1 MHRLDRSLQVTE
13 TMDSTLS
20 IVGAGRAGSA
30 LAVAFAH
37 AGYRIA
43 AVHSRTA
50 AHAEELAR
58 AVGAEVVATAVAAVR
73 LADVTLLTVPD
84 GEIAHVAAT
93 VAASGMALRDH
104 AVVHCSA
111 RLGPDVAAAVRVA
124 GGSVGV
130 LHPLQAMSG
139 AASASALH
147 GAFFRLE
154 AEGPLHAHL
163 ARMVAD
169 LDGHVLTVEARN
181 RNLYHAAAVLAGNAP
196 LALLARATELLEA
209 AGIERQTAHEAL
221 AKLLEGAAA
230 NARAQGASDALTGP
244 VVRGDSDAI
253 AAHLAALEP
262 YPDARDL
269 YAHLVREME
278 QLVRPA
284 PASQEQRPL
293 RVA

>member
-1 MHRLDRSLQVTE
+1 MWAE
-13 TMDSTLS
+13 
-20 IVGAGRAGSA
+20 GPCSA
-30 LAVAFAH
+30 LLAPAAP
-37 AGYRIA
+37 ARLLPLLSRRPGYRIA

-73 LADVTLLTVPD
+73 LADLTLLTVPD
-84 GEIAHVAAT
+84 GAIAQVAAT
-93 VAASGMALRDH
+93 VAATGMALRDH

-111 RLGPDVAAAVRVA
+111 RLGPDVAAAVRV
-124 GGSVGV
+124 GGGAVGV

-139 AASASALH
+139 AASAPSLR

-154 AEGPLHAHL
+154 AEGSLREYL
-163 ARMVAD
+163 ARMVGD
-169 LDGHVLTVEARN
+169 LDGHVLTVEPKN
-181 RNLYHAAAVLAGNAP
+181 RDLYHAAAVLAGNAP

-209 AGIERQTAHEAL
+209 AGVERQTAHAAL

-230 NARAQGASDALTGP
+230 NARAQGSADALTGP

-253 AAHLAALEP
+253 AAHLSALEP
-262 YPDARDL
+262 YPEARDL
-269 YAHLVREME
+269 YAQLVREME

-284 PASQEQRPL
+284 PAPQEQRPL

>member
-1 MHRLDRSLQVTE
+1 
-13 TMDSTLS
+13 MDTTRVGGRPIVSM
-20 IVGAGRAGSA
+20 VGAGRAGSA
-30 LAVAFAH
+30 LGIAFAQ

-58 AVGAEVVATAVAAVR
+58 AVGAQVVPTAIAAVR
-73 LADVTLLTVPD
+73 LADLTLLTVPD
-84 GEIAHVAAT
+84 GAIAQVAAT

-111 RLGPDVAAAVRVA
+111 RLGPDVAAAVRA
-124 GGSVGV
+124 GGGSVGV

-139 AASASALH
+139 AASAPLLR

-154 AEGPLHAHL
+154 AEGSLRESL

-169 LDGHVLTVEARN
+169 LEGHVLTIEPRN
-181 RNLYHAAAVLAGNAP
+181 RDLYHAAAVLAGNAP

-209 AGIERQTAHEAL
+209 AGVERQTAHEAL
-221 AKLLEGAAA
+221 AKLLEGAAT
-230 NARAQGASDALTGP
+230 NARAQGSAEALTGP
-244 VVRGDSDAI
+244 VVRGDAEAI
-253 AAHLAALEP
+253 AAHLAALGP
-262 YPDARDL
+262 YPEARDL
-269 YAHLVREME
+269 YAQLVREME

-284 PASQEQRPL
+284 PAPRERRSL

>member
-1 MHRLDRSLQVTE
+1 
-13 TMDSTLS
+13 MDTTLS

-30 LAVAFAH
+30 LAVAFAQ

-58 AVGAEVVATAVAAVR
+58 SVGADMVATSVAAVR
-73 LADVTLLTVPD
+73 AADVTLLTVPD
-84 GEIAHVAAT
+84 GAIAQVAAT

-111 RLGPDVAAAVRVA
+111 RLGPDVAAAVRVG

-139 AASASALH
+139 AASAPSLR

-154 AEGPLHAHL
+154 ASGSLRGHL
-163 ARMVAD
+163 TSMVAD
-169 LDGHVLTVEARN
+169 LDGHVLTVEPSN
-181 RNLYHAAAVLAGNAP
+181 RDLYHAAAVLAGNAP
-196 LALLARATELLEA
+196 LALLARATELLVA
-209 AGIERQTAHEAL
+209 AGVDRQSAHAAL

-230 NARAQGASDALTGP
+230 NAKAQSSSDALTGP
-244 VVRGDSDAI
+244 VVRGDDEAI
-253 AAHLAALEP
+253 AAHLRALEP
-262 YPDARDL
+262 YPEARDL
-269 YAHLVREME
+269 YAQLVREME
-278 QLVRPA
+278 QLVRPEPA
-284 PASQEQRPL
+284 PREQRPL

>member
-1 MHRLDRSLQVTE
+1 
-13 TMDSTLS
+13 MDTTNVGERPALS

-30 LAVAFAH
+30 LAVAFAQ

-50 AHAEELAR
+50 AHAAELA
-58 AVGAEVVATAVAAVR
+58 ASVGAEVVGTAVAAVR

-84 GEIAHVAAT
+84 GAIARVAAT
-93 VAASGMALRDH
+93 LAASGMALRDH

-111 RLGPDVAAAVRVA
+111 RLGPDVAVAVRA
-124 GGSVGV
+124 GGGSVGV

-139 AASASALH
+139 AASAPSLR

-154 AEGPLHAHL
+154 AEGSLRQYL
-163 ARMVAD
+163 AGMVAG
-169 LDGHVLTVEARN
+169 LDGHVLTVEPKN
-181 RNLYHAAAVLAGNAP
+181 RDLYHAAAVLAGNAP

-209 AGIERQTAHEAL
+209 AGVERQTAHAAL

-230 NARAQGASDALTGP
+230 NARAQGPSEALTGP

-262 YPDARDL
+262 YPEARDL
-269 YAHLVREME
+269 YAELVREME

-284 PASQEQRPL
+284 PAPQDQRPL

>member
-1 MHRLDRSLQVTE
+1 
-13 TMDSTLS
+13 MDTTHAGGRPALS
-20 IVGAGRAGSA
+20 FVGAGRAGSA
-30 LAVAFAH
+30 LAVAFAQ

-58 AVGAEVVATAVAAVR
+58 AVGADVVPTAVAAVR

-84 GEIAHVAAT
+84 GAIAQVAAT

-111 RLGPDVAAAVRVA
+111 RLGPDVAGAVRVG

-139 AASASALH
+139 AASAPSLR
-147 GAFFRLE
+147 GAYFRLE
-154 AEGPLHAHL
+154 AEGSLRHYL
-163 ARMVAD
+163 AGMVSH
-169 LDGHVLTVEARN
+169 LDGHVLTVEPKN

-209 AGIERQTAHEAL
+209 AGVERQTAHAAL

-230 NARAQGASDALTGP
+230 NARAQGPSDALTGP

-262 YPDARDL
+262 YPEARDL
-269 YAHLVREME
+269 YAQLVREME

-284 PASQEQRPL
+284 PAPQEQRPL